1 MKAVVE
7 GVEKKLSFRA
17 DDVLTKA
24 TMLKGD
30 KVQFKIS
37 TNPKTR
43 AERAVSL
50 EILPDT
56 FQCTDTEEQRKIV
69 SVMAAMLRC
78 WQWKQM
84 SMQENTLKNQYFQ
97 ICTFESNT

>member
-50 EILPDT
+50 EILPETFECVDT
-56 FQCTDTEEQRKIV
+56 KEQRRVV
-69 SVMAAMLRC
+69 SVC
-78 WQWKQM
+78 V
-84 SMQENTLKNQYFQ
+84 Y
-97 ICTFESNT
+97 IC